1 MHLHIYMCQISS
13 MQLPIFTVRET
24 YIYNVINSSIQQIR
38 ASPFI

>member
-13 MQLPIFTVRET
+13 MQLLIFTVREP
-24 YIYNVINSSIQQIR
+24 YIYNDINSSIQQIR